1 MKTKVKH
8 HFVESAT
15 AFLDT
20 IGFAHQRITDQYQA
34 ARFWT
39 SNQEKIV
46 QQISE
51 FSQGKS
57 RIYAGYIR
65 MFGSLSKT
73 AHYLAGLKAT
83 ENQLNRKHFLINK

>member
-1 MKTKVKH
+1 MTPKVKH

-20 IGFAHQRITDQYQA
+20 IGFEHHRITDQYQA

-39 SNQEKIV
+39 ASQEKIV
-46 QQISE
+46 QQIAE
-51 FSQGKS
+51 FSHGKS

-65 MFGSLSKT
+65 MFGILSET
-73 AHYLAGLKAT
+73 ARYLSELNAT
-83 ENQLNRKHFLINK
+83 EKQLKRKHFLINK